1 MRAFLLIIPLLFIGC
16 KTIEYVPV
24 EKVKIEY
31 RDKIEKDSIYINDSI
46 YIHEKGDTVY
56 FEKWHTKYIEKL
68 RVDSIIKIDSIA
80 VPYPVEKIVKVEKS
94 LSKWQ
99 KLRMNLGGLFIIALL
114 GGGIYLI
121 VKNKLKVVSI
131 IKKIIKLFS

>member
-1 MRAFLLIIPLLFIGC
+1 MKALLLIIPLLFVGC

-31 RDKIEKDSIYINDSI
+31 RDRIEKDSIYINDSI

-68 RVDSIIKIDSIA
+68 RVDSILKVDSIP
-80 VPYPVEKIVKVEKS
+80 VPYEVEKIVKVEKS
-94 LSKWQ
+94 LSWWQ

-114 GGGIYLI
+114 GGGIYLFI
-121 VKNKLKVVSI
+121 RNKSKIFVV
-131 IKKIIKLFS
+131 IKKIISIFA